1 MAEWTTNLTFS
12 EDATF
17 NTEFNG
23 AETFNTTMDQVVEI
37 VTSDHRQLNYRDAED
52 QHPISAISYLSQELD
67 QKPSTAISNTD
78 IQNILNS

>member
-12 EDATF
+12 EDTTF
-17 NTEFNG
+17 NTEFGGVEN
-23 AETFNTTMDQVVEI
+23 FDTTMDQIVEV
-37 VTSDHRQLNYRDAED
+37 VTSDHRELNYRDAPG